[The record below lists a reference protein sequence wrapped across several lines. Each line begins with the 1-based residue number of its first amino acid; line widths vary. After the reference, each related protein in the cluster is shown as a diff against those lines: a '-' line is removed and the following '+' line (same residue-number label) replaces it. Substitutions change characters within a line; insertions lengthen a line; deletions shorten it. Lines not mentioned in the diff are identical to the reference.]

1 MLTLKSSLIIEL
13 FQKPDQK
20 SLKKVRIPN
29 VSWLLDHFSE
39 VRFCEISLNWKKRSK
54 RFFFFQTSYRDFCR
68 FYCFFKLKVFFDI
81 PLVIP
86 EILGEEG
93 GGSFGMLLHFL
104 SMLSIIRNKYSKM
117 RKRVRT
123 LKKDGVFLE

>member
-54 RFFFFQTSYRDFCR
+54 RFFFFPDSVSR
-68 FYCFFKLKVFFDI
+68 FLPF
-81 PLVIP
+81 
-86 EILGEEG
+86 
-93 GGSFGMLLHFL
+93 LLFL
-104 SMLSIIRNKYSKM
+104 
-117 RKRVRT
+117 
-123 LKKDGVFLE
+123 

>member
-1 MLTLKSSLIIEL
+1 M
-13 FQKPDQK
+13 
-20 SLKKVRIPN
+20 
-29 VSWLLDHFSE
+29 
-39 VRFCEISLNWKKRSK
+39 
-54 RFFFFQTSYRDFCR
+54 
-68 FYCFFKLKVFFDI
+68 
-81 PLVIP
+81 IP

-93 GGSFGMLLHFL
+93 GVFGMLLHFL